1 MQSFSALA
9 LSDCLSEIGTD
20 PSANSMDP
28 SLARNT
34 PPGHCRVQ
42 VPQLIQRCLLT
53 TKQSEIVSVGHVRI
67 AGQSGWFRHLVLV
80 DPDNFIGAF
89 PDMPILYFCVSHLLT
104 ISHLCT

>member
-1 MQSFSALA
+1 MRLLRTIHSFSALA

-42 VPQLIQRCLLT
+42 VPQLIHRCLLM
-53 TKQSEIVSVGHVRI
+53 TKRSEIASVGHVRI
-67 AGQSGWFRHLVLV
+67 AGQSEWFRHLSLSTRITLSV
-80 DPDNFIGAF
+80 PSQIC
-89 PDMPILYFCVSHLLT
+89 P
-104 ISHLCT
+104 